1 MMCALCKK
9 GCGWVCESHPTKP
22 SYGDHA
28 CPCGGAGM
36 PCPRCNKP
44 AEGKRHGCQKGSGRR
59 SIRRAGAIEK
69 KGLSARFMRRGQSR
83 CVNELLTSSD
93 RQRSYAGPL
102 LSETRR

>member
-1 MMCALCKK
+1 
-9 GCGWVCESHPTKP
+9 
-22 SYGDHA
+22 
-28 CPCGGAGM
+28 M
-36 PCPRCNKP
+36 PCLLGR
-44 AEGKRHGCQKGSGRR
+44 ALRQTGQREGFRGSVDLPPIERNM
-59 SIRRAGAIEK
+59 IRPHDLK